1 MAIINRAIMAILIIK
16 SIMAIIASVLK
27 DPKYEFFGCLVKEWS
42 KCRSPVKTV
51 LKMMFRVK
59 SYNQNKKNGPFLGQ
73 FLYKI
78 GRILKLMALSNE
90 SL

>member
-27 DPKYEFFGCLVKEWS
+27 YPKYEFFGCLVKEWS
-42 KCRSPVKTV
+42 KCRSPVKTF

-59 SYNQNKKNGPFLGQ
+59 SYDQNKKMAHFWANSFV
-73 FLYKI
+73 
-78 GRILKLMALSNE
+78 KLAE
-90 SL
+90 S